1 MDGVWRFTFIA
12 GYAVF
17 PNDGDNLNVF
27 LKVDGSIV
35 ASSFHNAPNDGA
47 TSYSTMTI
55 NSLQRVTVG
64 QTVTIEF
71 FNGGDVYLQDSSG
84 RKSTHWTGVYMGL
97 STPAIPECQYVGQV
111 FEFPGSCRDYYYCG
125 PDGTVSK
132 NSCCPDVFVAE
143 AQACLPEDL
152 VVVEEICPS
161 EDAC

>member
-1 MDGVWRFTFIA
+1 
-12 GYAVF
+12 
-17 PNDGDNLNVF
+17 
-27 LKVDGSIV
+27 
-35 ASSFHNAPNDGA
+35 
-47 TSYSTMTI
+47 MTI
-55 NSLQRVTVG
+55 NSLQSVTVG

-71 FNGGDVYLQDSSG
+71 SGAEGGDISG
-84 RKSTHWTGVYMGL
+84 TDYKYTHWTGVYMGP
-97 STPAIPECQYVGQV
+97 STPAIPECEYVGQV